1 MSNDALDHR
10 YDTVIGAVSHDAYRT
25 LDPFAYA
32 SGGGLVADLK
42 RIWGGKIVADGKRV
56 WSL

>member
-32 SGGGLVADLK
+32 SDGGLVADLK
-42 RIWGGKIVADGKRV
+42 RIWGEKAVTEDKRV

>member
-1 MSNDALDHR
+1 
-10 YDTVIGAVSHDAYRT
+10 VSHDAYRT

-32 SGGGLVADLK
+32 SDGGLVADLK
-42 RIWGGKIVADGKRV
+42 RIWGGKIATDDKRV